1 MSIVVQFR
9 DRTKGSASKPMMLWA
24 FAMTV
29 ILVLEVVSPS
39 ARVTTAGFV
48 VTASLGLWLGW
59 HRRSGAVLVAPL
71 VSWLFAWF
79 PLMIASMV
87 HVGILKGFFTGLLLV
102 SVGWIGIGFVEFVWL
117 GMVTLVVRALRGRG
131 SDQRS
136 SFSIPRGVFSTR
148 RNR

>member
-9 DRTKGSASKPMMLWA
+9 DRTRGSVSKPMMLWA
-24 FAMTV
+24 LVMTV
-29 ILVLEVVSPS
+29 VLVLEVVSPS
-39 ARVTTAGFV
+39 ARVTTTGFV
-48 VTASLGLWLGW
+48 VTALLGLWLGW
-59 HRRSGAVLVAPL
+59 HRRAGAVLAAPF

-79 PLMIASMV
+79 PLMMASMV

-131 SDQRS
+131 SDPEVVIIDPEGRAQ
-136 SFSIPRGVFSTR
+136 
-148 RNR
+148 

>member
-9 DRTKGSASKPMMLWA
+9 DRTRGSVSKPMMLWA
-24 FAMTV
+24 LAMTV
-29 ILVLEVVSPS
+29 VMVYEVVAPSP
-39 ARVTTAGFV
+39 RVTTIGFV
-48 VTASLGLWLGW
+48 LTALLGVWLGW
-59 HRRSGAVLVAPL
+59 HRRVGAVLAAPL

-102 SVGWIGIGFVEFVWL
+102 TVGWVGIGFVEFVWL

-131 SDQRS
+131 SDPEVVIFDPDER
-136 SFSIPRGVFSTR
+136 V
-148 RNR
+148 

>member
-9 DRTKGSASKPMMLWA
+9 DRTRGSASKPMMLWA
-24 FAMTV
+24 LMMTIV
-29 ILVLEVVSPS
+29 LVYEVVAPS

-48 VTASLGLWLGW
+48 VTALLGVWLGW
-59 HRRSGAVLVAPL
+59 HRRVGAVLAAPM

-102 SVGWIGIGFVEFVWL
+102 SVGWIGIGFIEFVWL
-117 GMVTLVVRALRGRG
+117 GMVTLVVRAMRGRD
-131 SDQRS
+131 SDPEVVIFDPDGR
-136 SFSIPRGVFSTR
+136 V
-148 RNR
+148 